1 MYKVKGDRMASPYF
15 SSNNQ
20 ISNFNPGQQG
30 AQNNILGQI
39 PGLLAKSSQGVD
51 FNPIEERARSQFNT
65 QTVPGLAERFTS
77 LGGGQ
82 RSSAFQNAIGSSSA
96 DLESGLAALRSQFGL
111 QQQGQQ
117 NSLLSSLL
125 GFGFQPSFQN
135 QQQETGTGAGIS
147 FLMQLL
153 KSIFGGK

>member
-1 MYKVKGDRMASPYF
+1 MAVPYF

-30 AQNNILGQI
+30 VQNNILGQI
-39 PGLLAKSSQGVD
+39 PGLLGRASQGVD
-51 FNPIEERARSQFNT
+51 FNPIEDRARSQFNT

-82 RSSAFQNAIGSSSA
+82 RSSAFQNAIGSA
-96 DLESGLAALRSQFGL
+96 GVDLESGLAALRSQFGL

-117 NSLLSSLL
+117 NKLLGNLLSY
-125 GFGFQPSFQN
+125 GFKPSFEN
-135 QQQETGTGAGIS
+135 QQQETGTGFGINL
-147 FLMQLL
+147 LMQLL
-153 KSIFGGK
+153 QSLFGGR